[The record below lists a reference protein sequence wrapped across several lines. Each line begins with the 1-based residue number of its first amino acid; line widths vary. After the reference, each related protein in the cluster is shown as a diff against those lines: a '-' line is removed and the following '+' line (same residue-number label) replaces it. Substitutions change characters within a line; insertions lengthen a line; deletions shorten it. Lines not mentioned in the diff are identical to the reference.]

1 LKTGV
6 NIANIIG
13 IAALFAKLCFF
24 IFFYMWVMDYSKIQ
38 IRSIDAF
45 RMEF

>member
-1 LKTGV
+1 MAWAVENWGV

-24 IFFYMWVMDYSKIQ
+24 HFSTCGCDGLFQDSDTIN
-38 IRSIDAF
+38 
-45 RMEF
+45 